1 MAALEWTCHKEGMLR
16 KSHRGAASILNPRYF
31 VSDGFH
37 VMYFESEAMK
47 TRHGTQDSP
56 RMRSAGRTCHPGCR
70 RSPAC
75 MPPAAAG
82 RFDLRN
88 VQMLR
93 PAADMYNAVEFVLSE
108 GCPQHVEKCTPRGT
122 EPHTLSAGREPRG
135 WGAAAGAVGGT
146 LSPWL
151 IPLPPPC
158 KWCACPLRPARNQEQ
173 VDNRL
178 LPERPHREAKVAA
191 ALVRP
196 ASESRAPAAARGGFP
211 VFLSA
216 PPLPPQPSS

>member
-75 MPPAAAG
+75 MPPPAAG

-151 IPLPPPC
+151 IPLPPPGSTNGVHAPYGLLGTKSKSIIVSFQSDPTEKP
-158 KWCACPLRPARNQEQ
+158 KWLQLWCGPPRKPAR
-173 VDNRL
+173 
-178 LPERPHREAKVAA
+178 
-191 ALVRP
+191 
-196 ASESRAPAAARGGFP
+196 
-211 VFLSA
+211 
-216 PPLPPQPSS
+216 PLPGGGSWSII